1 MSPVIEE
8 HARARLITDGPL
20 TRPVPVDLR
29 YDPAD
34 ERRTVHIGL
43 PDGTDWAFGRD
54 LLERGL
60 RTPIERGAVRV
71 WPCGRTQLIVE
82 LHSTDGVE
90 VFQFEIRTLI
100 RFLARTRTQTP
111 AAPPDADRT
120 PQPPSR
126 TTRTETPS
134 RTAHTDTP
142 SRSTRPDES
151 AQQEEGATQE
161 RGAQPAHG

>member
-1 MSPVIEE
+1 MSPVIEV

-60 RTPIERGAVRV
+60 LTPIERGDVRV

-100 RFLARTRTQTP
+100 RFLARTRAQTP
-111 AAPPDADRT
+111 ATAPDTGREAPPR
-120 PQPPSR
+120 PPSR
-126 TTRTETPS
+126 TTRPERGTP
-134 RTAHTDTP
+134 
-142 SRSTRPDES
+142 
-151 AQQEEGATQE
+151 E
-161 RGAQPAHG
+161 RGARTEQRDARAGRGAQTARG

>member
-29 YDPAD
+29 YDATEDP
-34 ERRTVHIGL
+34 RTVHITL
-43 PDGTDWAFGRD
+43 PGGTDWAFGRD

-100 RFLARTRTQTP
+100 RFLARTRAQAPATATP
-111 AAPPDADRT
+111 SDGT
-120 PQPPSR
+120 PEKRPSR
-126 TTRTETPS
+126 TTT
-134 RTAHTDTP
+134 TAAAPTATAA
-142 SRSTRPDES
+142 RP
-151 AQQEEGATQE
+151 E
-161 RGAQPAHG
+161 RGAQAARG

>member
-1 MSPVIEE
+1 MSPVIHE

-20 TRPVPVDLR
+20 TRPVPVELR

-60 RTPIERGAVRV
+60 LTPIERGDVRV

-90 VFQFEIRTLI
+90 VFQFETRTLI
-100 RFLARTRTQTP
+100 RFLARTRTRPGAP
-111 AAPPDADRT
+111 AADGGRK

-126 TTRTETPS
+126 TTSRPESERTV
-134 RTAHTDTP
+134 TAP
-142 SRSTRPDES
+142 
-151 AQQEEGATQE
+151 A
-161 RGAQPAHG
+161 AHGPYDVT

>member
-20 TRPVPVDLR
+20 TRPVPVELR
-29 YDPAD
+29 YDAAEDP
-34 ERRTVHIGL
+34 RTVHITL
-43 PDGTDWAFGRD
+43 PGGTDWAFGRD

-82 LHSTDGVE
+82 LHSTDGIE

-100 RFLARTRTQTP
+100 RFLARTRAQAPATP
-111 AAPPDADRT
+111 SDGT
-120 PQPPSR
+120 PEKRPSR
-126 TTRTETPS
+126 TTTTP
-134 RTAHTDTP
+134 TAAAPATA
-142 SRSTRPDES
+142 RP
-151 AQQEEGATQE
+151 E
-161 RGAQPAHG
+161 RGAQAARG

>member
-1 MSPVIEE
+1 MSPVIEA

-29 YDPAD
+29 YDAAD
-34 ERRTVHIGL
+34 DPRTVHITL
-43 PDGTDWAFGRD
+43 PGGTDWAFGRD

-90 VFQFEIRTLI
+90 VFQFEIRTLT
-100 RFLARTRTQTP
+100 RFLARTRAQAPAT
-111 AAPPDADRT
+111 AAPPDGTAEK
-120 PQPPSR
+120 PPSR
-126 TTRTETPS
+126 TTPRT
-134 RTAHTDTP
+134 D
-142 SRSTRPDES
+142 
-151 AQQEEGATQE
+151 
-161 RGAQPAHG
+161 RGAQPAPRLKA

>member
-1 MSPVIEE
+1 MSPVIEV

-43 PDGTDWAFGRD
+43 PDGTDWSFGRD

-60 RTPIERGAVRV
+60 RTPIERGNVRV

-100 RFLARTRTQTP
+100 RFLARTRAQTP
-111 AAPPDADRT
+111 PGTPPDAGRE
-120 PQPPSR
+120 PQPQSPSR
-126 TTRTETPS
+126 TTRPE
-134 RTAHTDTP
+134 RG
-142 SRSTRPDES
+142 
-151 AQQEEGATQE
+151 AQAERGTQTQ
-161 RGAQPAHG
+161 RGAQPARG